1 MRAVAAAAMLA
12 SLAAATAA
20 SAEQAPIPL
29 KAPTGYRDFCDG
41 LARSPTTR
49 DGLRLCPRGGVPQAL
64 WRPLALPAVD
74 AGSACPATPSRKIA
88 RFLMGL
94 GAGPVYPSRTFP
106 VRTRYPAPE
115 NSLAAGS
122 GWAVD
127 KVPLLLKKTFHG
139 PFVVRGRRVDGEGLL
154 GFSGIAGR
162 RPFEAM
168 QFAPGRA
175 TLKAGGLLG
184 WGIGV
189 WMTSPGC
196 YALQIDGPTFSRV
209 VVFRVEFT

>member
-1 MRAVAAAAMLA
+1 VRAVAAAVLA

-41 LARSPTTR
+41 MGRSTTR
-49 DGLRLCPRGGVPQAL
+49 IRLCPRGGVPQAL
-64 WRPLALPAVD
+64 WRPLALPTVD
-74 AGSACPATPSRKIA
+74 AGSACPATPSRTIA
-88 RFLMGL
+88 RFLTGL

-127 KVPLLLKKTFHG
+127 KVPLLLKKTFRG

-168 QFAPGRA
+168 QFASGRA
-175 TLKAGGLLG
+175 TLKAGGLVG

-196 YALQIDGPTFSRV
+196 YAFQIDGPTFSRV